1 MNFNTMG
8 VFFKYTACVVAYKYK
23 YEFMVLKALGIKH
36 FILILVLVISSP
48 TVWQI
53 VCVCIVYQQC
63 CCVCVASVCVFL
75 FYRYTD
81 LSILSSEDISILP
94 RLPISWL
101 VMMVAY
107 VSLAIPVSS
116 RLIHKPLGNVN
127 G

>member
-8 VFFKYTACVVAYKYK
+8 VFFRYTACVVAYKYK

-63 CCVCVASVCVFL
+63 CVCVMASVCVFL
-75 FYRYTD
+75 SYRYID
-81 LSILSSEDISILP
+81 LSVLLSQDVSIDP
-94 RLPISWL
+94 RG
-101 VMMVAY
+101 VHQ
-107 VSLAIPVSS
+107 LACND
-116 RLIHKPLGNVN
+116 G
-127 G
+127 